1 MRNFWL
7 EGQIEGRKSMVTGG
21 PTTKEGTMRVDI
33 KVKEKGKS
41 VTALTIVCIPDIN
54 LNLNNIQIFNGAGT
68 LLQCMI
74 FDIKEVK

>member
-7 EGQIEGRKSMVTGG
+7 EGQIEGRKSMITGG
-21 PTTKEGTMRVDI
+21 PIKKEGTMWVDI

-41 VTALTIVCIPDIN
+41 VTALTIVCFPDTN

-74 FDIKEVK
+74 FDTEEVK